1 MAINDQNQAP
11 SSAATNDE
19 KQAPK
24 SYVVERVP
32 SSFRIEKRILKVLK
46 GLAEYHEISLG
57 NLVEGIVLYAFEGK
71 CALSPESRACIDD
84 LKKIY
89 SLDLDASA
97 ADHLIENEK

>member
-32 SSFRIEKRILKVLK
+32 SGFRIEKRILKVLK
-46 GLAEYHEISLG
+46 GLAEHRDMSLECAQHREHAM
-57 NLVEGIVLYAFEGK
+57 NLAT
-71 CALSPESRACIDD
+71 
-84 LKKIY
+84 
-89 SLDLDASA
+89 
-97 ADHLIENEK
+97 